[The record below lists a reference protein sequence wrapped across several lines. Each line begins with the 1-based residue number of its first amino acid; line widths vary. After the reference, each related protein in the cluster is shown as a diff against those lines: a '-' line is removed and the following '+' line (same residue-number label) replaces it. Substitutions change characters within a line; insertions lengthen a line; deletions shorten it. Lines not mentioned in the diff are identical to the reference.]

1 MPILPI
7 AWKRYLTCCG
17 LLLPVNYWWYLALP
31 VSEIYK
37 NVLLWGKL
45 PLRSQIF
52 SLLLMR
58 TRAKKIAGRYYEL
71 LPGVPSQ
78 PGKARGAIFSASRIE
93 RRQLRRHLLMR
104 GQEIRSC
111 WQEKVTS
118 KVFL

>member
-78 PGKARGAIFSASRIE
+78 PGKARGENIRGFGGGAGASGKKGGGGFF
-93 RRQLRRHLLMR
+93 RRR
-104 GQEIRSC
+104 
-111 WQEKVTS
+111 EKNAEN
-118 KVFL
+118 